1 MDSVELPEAT
11 RARVV
16 VSFFYVPDDYH
27 GILYAMPT
35 MTLDSLREKLK
46 TWKGIDI
53 AKTANPVFGDGNPK
67 SEIVFVGEA
76 PGQKE
81 DEQGIPFVGQAGKLL
96 NELLASIG
104 LKREDVY
111 ITNVVKFRPPANRDP
126 TPEEKEAC
134 LPFLQMEIAII
145 KPKVIVPLGRH
156 ALTQF
161 FTKLNITDAHGK
173 AHTLKQ
179 ANGADAPV
187 TIFPI
192 YHPAA
197 ALHNP
202 GLRQALF
209 DDFKALGAFLKEQK
223 S

>member
-1 MDSVELPEAT
+1 MT
-11 RARVV
+11 
-16 VSFFYVPDDYH
+16 
-27 GILYAMPT
+27 T
-35 MTLDSLREKLK
+35 MTLDDVRAKLNA
-46 TWKGIDI
+46 WKGIEI
-53 AKTANPVFGDGNPK
+53 AKSANPVMGHGNPK

-96 NELLASIG
+96 EELLGTIG

-111 ITNVVKFRPPANRDP
+111 ITNVVKFRPPENRDP

-134 LPFLQMEIAII
+134 LPFLQMELSII

-161 FTKLNITDAHGK
+161 FTKMSITDAHGK
-173 AHTLKQ
+173 AHTIGEQ
-179 ANGADAPV
+179 

-209 DDFKALGAFLKEQK
+209 DDFAALGAFLKAQPK
-223 S
+223 T

>member
-1 MDSVELPEAT
+1 MKTLEEL
-11 RARVV
+11 RK
-16 VSFFYVPDDYH
+16 
-27 GILYAMPT
+27 
-35 MTLDSLREKLK
+35 KLS

-53 AKTANPVFGDGNPK
+53 AKTANPVPGHGNEK
-67 SEIVFVGEA
+67 AEVVFVGEA
-76 PGQKE
+76 PGQRE
-81 DEQGIPFVGQAGKLL
+81 DEQGKPFVGQAGKLL
-96 NELLASIG
+96 DELLKSIN
-104 LKREDVY
+104 LNREDVY

-134 LPFLQMEIAII
+134 LPFLKMELAII
-145 KPKVIVPLGRH
+145 KPKVVVPLGRH

-161 FTKLNITDAHGK
+161 FTKMNITDAHGK
-173 AHTLKQ
+173 AHKI
-179 ANGADAPV
+179 ADGI

-209 DDFKALGAFLKEQK
+209 DDFAALGKFLADQK
-223 S
+223 N